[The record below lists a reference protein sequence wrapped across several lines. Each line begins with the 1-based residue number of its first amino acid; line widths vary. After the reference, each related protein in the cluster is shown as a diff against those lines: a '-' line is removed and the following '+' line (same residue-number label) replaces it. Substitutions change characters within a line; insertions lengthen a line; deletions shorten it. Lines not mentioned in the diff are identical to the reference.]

1 MYALFIV
8 VLICELILTVPIVI
22 TTVFYLKED
31 RLNYKLFG
39 ASVGWLLFHLV
50 HETKPDKYDL
60 YCSEYNLEQEKLKKQ
75 LNEVLDSVR
84 SQNFSEL
91 NTLLSDLPK
100 KCNLQH
106 FKDLVDGGRPRPKEI
121 FLGDWDGS
129 YVPYGRIHTTKKTM
143 PNELNMEE
151 D

>member
-1 MYALFIV
+1 MYILFMA

-22 TTVFYLKED
+22 STVFYLKED
-31 RLNYKLFG
+31 RLDYQLFG

-50 HETKPDKYDL
+50 HKTKP
-60 YCSEYNLEQEKLKKQ
+60 STYNLEQEKLNKQ

-84 SQNFSEL
+84 GQDFSEL
-91 NTLLSDLPK
+91 NALLADLPK
-100 KCNLQH
+100 ARSYQKL
-106 FKDLVDGGRPRPKEI
+106 KDLVNQARPKPKETHV
-121 FLGDWDGS
+121 FAGDWDGTFI
-129 YVPYGRIHTTKKTM
+129 PYLRVHTNRKTM